1 MHGERGYQIVL
12 DHADTPELQQ
22 RCLQYVRWGAEM
34 RFSYTRSLYDT
45 YVAPDL
51 VAA

>member
-1 MHGERGYQIVL
+1 MLAALVL
-12 DHADTPELQQ
+12 LPPLQQ
-22 RCLQYVRWGAEM
+22 RCLQFVRWGAEM

-51 VAA
+51 AKSPAA